1 MAEVVGLLK
10 TVLTE
15 LTVVKQEIKKV
26 ASDIQQ
32 QKDQVRV
39 LTVAANDMVQPHRPF
54 LQAPPHT
61 PFQR

>member
-1 MAEVVGLLK
+1 MVGLLK

-15 LTVVKQEIKKV
+15 LTVLKEEIKQV

-32 QKDQVRV
+32 LKDQARV
-39 LTVAANDMVQPHRPF
+39 LTVAANDMVQPRSF
-54 LQAPPHT
+54 LQAPPHP